1 MASPEVFTEHAPW
14 TALGPQAVNTYR
26 YPGNR
31 NRKYTLQR
39 KGGGTYRLQLVHEFD
54 QELSTLRRLAVQ
66 LHARLHGVEPTCG
79 TEPGSRIKRGPDEF
93 FTTQPPDTDQTRSQ
107 DFQELQLP
115 QSLSCQLVLLSD
127 NLLSHVLNPLDRS
140 GVNH

>member
-1 MASPEVFTEHAPW
+1 MLH
-14 TALGPQAVNTYR
+14 GPHWD
-26 YPGNR
+26 PGNR

-79 TEPGSRIKRGPDEF
+79 TDTESNVVLMNVSPRSRRTRIKHAGR
-93 FTTQPPDTDQTRSQ
+93 TSR
-107 DFQELQLP
+107 
-115 QSLSCQLVLLSD
+115 
-127 NLLSHVLNPLDRS
+127 NRNSHNPS
-140 GVNH
+140 AVN